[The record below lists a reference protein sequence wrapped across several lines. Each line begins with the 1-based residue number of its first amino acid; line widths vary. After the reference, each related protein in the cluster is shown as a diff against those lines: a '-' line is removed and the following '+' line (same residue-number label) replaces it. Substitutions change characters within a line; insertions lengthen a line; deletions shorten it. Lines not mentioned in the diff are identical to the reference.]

1 MPGSA
6 TLSWP
11 AVAHAQQVAESK
23 SENIGPWE
31 IEATFKGD
39 KFDRCSISR
48 TLQDEVEVTFVRNGD
63 GLTFSLESPNWK
75 LDRGKSYPVK
85 MTLGAQS
92 WDTEVAA
99 ESNSV
104 SVAVVDKKFDNGLRG
119 ANALNIVAAGA
130 TIRCRSTR
138 VRWRLTG
145 LSNAWLRIT
154 RRSKPTL
161 SWNRP
166 ASRKG
171 EGADEK
177 QRRALVQP

>member
-1 MPGSA
+1 MPARISQLIGLLAA
-6 TLSWP
+6 TAMILP
-11 AVAHAQQVAESK
+11 AVAHAQQAAESK

-63 GLTFSLESPNWK
+63 GLTLMLESPNWT
-75 LDRGKSYPVK
+75 LERGKNYPVR

-104 SVAVVDKKFDNGLRG
+104 SVAVVDKKFDSGLRG
-119 ANALNIVAAGA
+119 ANVLNIVAAGA
-130 TIRCRSTR
+130 TIKVPLDRST
-138 VRWRLTG
+138 VALDRLEQCVDKNNKAVET
-145 LSNAWLRIT
+145 NPFVEPPR
-154 RRSKPTL
+154 
-161 SWNRP
+161 
-166 ASRKG
+166 
-171 EGADEK
+171 
-177 QRRALVQP
+177 QP

>member
-1 MPGSA
+1 MPAKTSQLISLLAGMA
-6 TLSWP
+6 ILSLP

-63 GLTFSLESPNWK
+63 GLTLSLESPNWK

-130 TIRCRSTR
+130 TIRVPLDKST
-138 VRWRLTG
+138 VALDRLEQCVAKNNKAVET
-145 LSNAWLRIT
+145 NPFVEPPR
-154 RRSKPTL
+154 
-161 SWNRP
+161 
-166 ASRKG
+166 
-171 EGADEK
+171 
-177 QRRALVQP
+177 QP

>member
-1 MPGSA
+1 MPAKTSQLISLLTGMA
-6 TLSWP
+6 ILSLP

-63 GLTFSLESPNWK
+63 GLTLSLESPNWK

-119 ANALNIVAAGA
+119 ANTLNIVAAGA
-130 TIRCRSTR
+130 TIRVPLDKST
-138 VRWRLTG
+138 VALDRLEQCVAKNNKAVET
-145 LSNAWLRIT
+145 NPFVEPPR
-154 RRSKPTL
+154 
-161 SWNRP
+161 
-166 ASRKG
+166 
-171 EGADEK
+171 
-177 QRRALVQP
+177 QP

>member
-1 MPGSA
+1 MPAKTSQLISLLA
-6 TLSWP
+6 VIAIVFLP
-11 AVAHAQQVAESK
+11 AIAHAQQVAESK

-48 TLQDEVEVTFVRNGD
+48 TLQDEVEVTFIRNGD
-63 GLTFSLESPNWK
+63 GLTLNLESPNWK
-75 LDRGKSYPVK
+75 LDRGKNYPVK

-104 SVAVVDKKFDNGLRG
+104 SVAVVDKKFDNGLRA

-130 TIRCRSTR
+130 TIRVPLDKST
-138 VRWRLTG
+138 VALDRLEQCVAKNNKAVET
-145 LSNAWLRIT
+145 NPFVEPPR
-154 RRSKPTL
+154 
-161 SWNRP
+161 
-166 ASRKG
+166 
-171 EGADEK
+171 
-177 QRRALVQP
+177 QP

>member
-1 MPGSA
+1 MPAKTSQLISLLA
-6 TLSWP
+6 VMAIVSLP
-11 AVAHAQQVAESK
+11 AVSHAQQVAESK

-63 GLTFSLESPNWK
+63 GLTLSLESPNWK
-75 LDRGKSYPVK
+75 LDRGKNYPVK

-104 SVAVVDKKFDNGLRG
+104 SVAVVDKKFDNGLRA

-130 TIRCRSTR
+130 TIRVPLDKST
-138 VRWRLTG
+138 VALDRLEQCVAKNNKAVET
-145 LSNAWLRIT
+145 NPFVEPPR
-154 RRSKPTL
+154 
-161 SWNRP
+161 
-166 ASRKG
+166 
-171 EGADEK
+171 
-177 QRRALVQP
+177 QP

>member
-1 MPGSA
+1 MPAKTSQLISLLAGMA
-6 TLSWP
+6 ILSLP

-63 GLTFSLESPNWK
+63 GLTLSLESPNWK

-104 SVAVVDKKFDNGLRG
+104 SVAVVDKKFDNGLR
-119 ANALNIVAAGA
+119 AASALNIVAAGA
-130 TIRCRSTR
+130 TIRVPLDKST
-138 VRWRLTG
+138 VALDRLEQCVAKNNKAVET
-145 LSNAWLRIT
+145 NPFVEPPR
-154 RRSKPTL
+154 
-161 SWNRP
+161 
-166 ASRKG
+166 
-171 EGADEK
+171 
-177 QRRALVQP
+177 QP

>member
-1 MPGSA
+1 MTAALLLPSA
-6 TLSWP
+6 TL
-11 AVAHAQQVAESK
+11 AQQALPESK

-48 TLQDEVEVTFVRNGD
+48 TLDNETEVTFVRNGD
-63 GLTFSLESPNWK
+63 GLTLLLESPNWQ
-75 LDRGKSYPVK
+75 LDRGKNYPVK

-104 SVAVVDKKFDNGLRG
+104 SVEVVDKKFDSGLRA

-130 TIRCRSTR
+130 TIRVPLDKST
-138 VRWRLTG
+138 VALERLEQCVAKNDKAVET
-145 LSNAWLRIT
+145 NPFVEPPR
-154 RRSKPTL
+154 
-161 SWNRP
+161 
-166 ASRKG
+166 
-171 EGADEK
+171 
-177 QRRALVQP
+177 QP

>member
-1 MPGSA
+1 MPA
-6 TLSWP
+6 KTLQLISLLAGMAILSLP

-63 GLTFSLESPNWK
+63 GLTLSLESPNWK

-104 SVAVVDKKFDNGLRG
+104 SVAVVDKKFDNGLR
-119 ANALNIVAAGA
+119 AASALNIVAAGA
-130 TIRCRSTR
+130 TIRVPLDKST
-138 VRWRLTG
+138 VALDRLEQCVAKNNKAVET
-145 LSNAWLRIT
+145 NPFVEPPR
-154 RRSKPTL
+154 
-161 SWNRP
+161 
-166 ASRKG
+166 
-171 EGADEK
+171 
-177 QRRALVQP
+177 QP

>member
-1 MPGSA
+1 MPPNSCITALVMTAALLLPSA
-6 TLSWP
+6 ML
-11 AVAHAQQVAESK
+11 AQQALPESK

-48 TLQDEVEVTFVRNGD
+48 TLADEVVVTFVRDGG
-63 GLTFSLESPNWK
+63 GLTLILESPAWK
-75 LDRGKSYPVK
+75 LDRGNNYPVK

-104 SVAVVDKKFDNGLRG
+104 SVGVVDEKFDAGLRA

-130 TIRCRSTR
+130 TIRVPLDRST
-138 VRWRLTG
+138 VALDRLEQCVAK
-145 LSNAWLRIT
+145 NDRAVEAN
-154 RRSKPTL
+154 PFVE
-161 SWNRP
+161 P
-166 ASRKG
+166 SRK
-171 EGADEK
+171 
-177 QRRALVQP
+177 P

>member
-1 MPGSA
+1 MA
-6 TLSWP
+6 ILSLP

-63 GLTFSLESPNWK
+63 GLTLSLESPNWK

-104 SVAVVDKKFDNGLRG
+104 SVAVVDKKFDNGLR
-119 ANALNIVAAGA
+119 AASAMNIVAAGA
-130 TIRCRSTR
+130 TIRVPLDKST
-138 VRWRLTG
+138 VALDRLEQCVAKNNKAVET
-145 LSNAWLRIT
+145 NPFVEPPR
-154 RRSKPTL
+154 
-161 SWNRP
+161 
-166 ASRKG
+166 
-171 EGADEK
+171 
-177 QRRALVQP
+177 QP

>member
-1 MPGSA
+1 MPCFSRISA
-6 TLSWP
+6 LAVSALLLWP
-11 AVAHAQQVAESK
+11 SAVSAQQANAESR

-48 TLQDEVEVTFVRNGD
+48 TLDDEVAVTFVRDGN
-63 GLTFSLESPNWK
+63 GLTLVLESPNWK
-75 LDRGKSYPVK
+75 LDRGKNYPVK

-104 SVAVVDKKFDNGLRG
+104 SVGVVDEKFDNGLRA

-130 TIRCRSTR
+130 TIRVPLDRST
-138 VRWRLTG
+138 VALDRLEQCVAK
-145 LSNAWLRIT
+145 N
-154 RRSKPTL
+154 
-161 SWNRP
+161 NRAIEANP
-166 ASRKG
+166 FIEPSR
-171 EGADEK
+171 
-177 QRRALVQP
+177 QP

>member
-1 MPGSA
+1 MPAKTSQLISLLAGMA
-6 TLSWP
+6 ILSLP

-63 GLTFSLESPNWK
+63 GLTLSLELPNWK

-104 SVAVVDKKFDNGLRG
+104 SVAVVDKKFDNGLRT
-119 ANALNIVAAGA
+119 ASALNIVAAGA
-130 TIRCRSTR
+130 TIRVPLDKST
-138 VRWRLTG
+138 VALDRLEQCVAKNNKAVET
-145 LSNAWLRIT
+145 NPFVEPPR
-154 RRSKPTL
+154 
-161 SWNRP
+161 
-166 ASRKG
+166 
-171 EGADEK
+171 
-177 QRRALVQP
+177 QP

>member
-1 MPGSA
+1 MPA
-6 TLSWP
+6 KTLQLISLLAGMAILSLP

-63 GLTFSLESPNWK
+63 GLTLSLESPNWK

-130 TIRCRSTR
+130 TIRVPLDKST
-138 VRWRLTG
+138 VALDRLEQCVAKNNKAVET
-145 LSNAWLRIT
+145 NPFVEPPR
-154 RRSKPTL
+154 
-161 SWNRP
+161 
-166 ASRKG
+166 
-171 EGADEK
+171 
-177 QRRALVQP
+177 QP